1 MCRSANK
8 NRSNADDYTEVKTK
22 TVSVQIVHSLLC
34 LQTCMR
40 KLGPIIYSRDHS
52 VLSKLAFL
60 VDSIKKKKKKK
71 KKKKDVQGKKTF
83 KSVASDL
90 GSSGSLVTNLCPF
103 RGHWA

>member
-40 KLGPIIYSRDHS
+40 KLDPIIYSRDHS

-71 KKKKDVQGKKTF
+71 KMSREKKTF